1 MPNKAGIL
9 FKRLSLKSRL
19 VLAATVWLTAMII
32 AAGVTVPS
40 QVYSYMVDDAKAQLN
55 IYLDEITGNLE
66 VDEAGELT
74 LSTQLSD
81 PRFSHPYSGLYWSAS
96 TDQSQIRSRSLWD
109 RQITFKDK
117 NTEAFGARDELLIYV
132 DSTLYFPDYDG
143 PIHITIGIDE
153 QPIEDTL
160 HKLMGQLWII
170 LALLYVGVMAIIVIQ
185 VFWSLSPLT
194 KMHKELNQL
203 RSGDK
208 TQLEDDY
215 PSEIAPVVSDLN
227 ALVFHYQE
235 LLDRA
240 RHHAGNLSHALKT
253 PLSVLKNEV
262 ATLDDDTKQ
271 HLQPPLDQIQNQI
284 DYHLGRARMAG
295 SKNILSVRANPSQR
309 IDAISMAFDKV
320 YADRGI
326 TLINEVDSEL
336 EVSID
341 PTDLDEMVGN
351 LLENGYLW
359 AQSIIRVHA
368 QTLDQENVNIIIEDD
383 GPGIPEEKLTQV
395 VKRGVRLDET
405 TPGTGLGLNIVSE
418 MVHSYRGEI
427 ALSRSSMGGL
437 KTVLTMKLSH

>member
-19 VLAATVWLTAMII
+19 VLAAIVWLTAMII
-32 AAGVTVPS
+32 AAGVTVPN
-40 QVYSYMVDDAKAQLN
+40 QVNSYMVDDAKSQLN

-66 VDEAGELT
+66 VDEFGELT

-81 PRFSHPYSGLYWSAS
+81 PRFSHPYSGLYWSAE
-96 TDQSQIRSRSLWD
+96 TEHSQIRSRSLWD
-109 RQITFKDK
+109 RQITFKDNK
-117 NTEAFGARDELLIYV
+117 TEAFGARDELLIYV

-143 PIHITIGIDE
+143 PIHIIIGIDE
-153 QPIEDTL
+153 QPLEDTL

-170 LALLYVGVMAIIVIQ
+170 LLLLYIGVMAVIVIQ

-194 KMHKELNQL
+194 KMHRELNQL

-262 ATLDDDTKQ
+262 ATLSDDTKQ

-326 TLINEVDSEL
+326 TLINEIDSEL

-368 QTLDQENVNIIIEDD
+368 ETLDQENVNIIIEDD
-383 GPGIPEEKLTQV
+383 GPGIPEEKLAQV

-418 MVHSYRGEI
+418 MVHSYRGQIE
-427 ALSRSSMGGL
+427 LSRSSMGGL